1 MMHLFKT
8 CALLILIL
16 IGTGWTTQALASDK
30 DDAPIVMDDD
40 YHAVKT
46 DTEAA
51 FSEDDDEGY
60 GKPDDKDGRKSVA
73 SGKRTGGYSVLLPV
87 TSKVY
92 RQECTAC
99 HFAYLPGLLPAASW
113 RQLLSSLDDHFGE
126 NASIEDAEVMA
137 ELSAF
142 LETYAADKSR
152 AQLSVRIMRDL
163 EGKPA
168 PKGVTDIAYIRRQH
182 HEIPARMIRGN
193 QKVRTLANCMACH
206 SGAEKG
212 VFNEDGVNIPGYG
225 YWED

>member
-1 MMHLFKT
+1 MMYPFKT
-8 CALLILIL
+8 CALLLLMLISA
-16 IGTGWTTQALASDK
+16 GWTTQVLA
-30 DDAPIVMDDD
+30 DDENDTSIVMDDD

-51 FSEDDDEGY
+51 FSEDDDEGHD
-60 GKPDDKDGRKSVA
+60 KLDDEEGRKSVA
-73 SGKRTGGYSVLLPV
+73 SGKRAGGYSVLLPV
-87 TSKVY
+87 TNKVY

-113 RQLLSSLDDHFGE
+113 RHLLSSLDDHFGE
-126 NASIEDAEVMA
+126 NASIDDADVMA
-137 ELSAF
+137 ELSTF

-152 AQLSVRIMRDL
+152 AQLSVRIMHDL

-182 HEIPARMIRGN
+182 HEIPRRMIHGN
-193 QKVRTLANCMACH
+193 KKVRTLANCMACH